1 MSFLISPV
9 GRALAGIVVVAG
21 LISAAWFDGHSYG
34 RAAERQKSLSR
45 SIDLIRERSKTNA
58 EISRLDD
65 AALCREL
72 GGSWVQPD
80 NICE

>member
-34 RAAERQKSLSR
+34 RAAERQAILTR
-45 SIDLIRERSKTNA
+45 SVEVLRQRSATDEKVRNM
-58 EISRLDD
+58 DD
-65 AALCREL
+65 AGLCAAL
-72 GGSWVQPD
+72 GGRIMPD
-80 NICE
+80 GSCQ